1 MYSVLLDFISY
12 EPRRIVAL
20 GKALYRTGSFLIVAG
35 LIGRAA
41 RVSIAVVESLGG
53 HQGVERSL
61 AEIYPTLLTW
71 WVPESA
77 LGYAAGA
84 ALMLFGLT
92 VTMTGRRWKRL
103 LA

>member
-1 MYSVLLDFISY
+1 MFSVLLDFIIC
-12 EPRRIVAL
+12 EPRRIVTL
-20 GKALYRTGSFLIVAG
+20 GKALCRTGSFLIVAG

-41 RVSIAVVESLGG
+41 SVSIAVIGSLGG
-53 HQGVERSL
+53 RQGVERSL
-61 AEIYPTLLTW
+61 ADIYPTLLTW

-84 ALMLFGLT
+84 VLMLFGLT